1 MIMCVNEESL
11 EKLLINSGV
20 TKQSAYT
27 TGSVSKLLSVSNNT
41 VIDLCDKWQPEKNQG
56 LECYR
61 VGTHRRIPHHAL
73 IEWLENNLYYNSL
86 GIHNQLEFYL

>member
-1 MIMCVNEESL
+1 MIMCANEESL

-41 VIDLCDKWQPEKNQG
+41 VIDLCDKWRPETAEG

-73 IEWLENNLYYNSL
+73 VEWLKNNLYYNTL
-86 GIHNQLEFYL
+86 GV